1 LDTAAQMKRKERRED
16 IRRPQQEPVPVKP
29 RQFVAP
35 PCTLCQSH
43 RPEGSNYSRIYGT
56 VTHPHGKVRY
66 IRCHFCGNSWTV
78 TQRNSAPTEQ
88 SSESGSGPAAEPCI

>member
-1 LDTAAQMKRKERRED
+1 MGSAQEMKRKKQRED
-16 IRRPQQEPVPVKP
+16 IRRPQQEPQPVKP

-35 PCTLCQSH
+35 PCALCQSH

-56 VTHPHGKVRY
+56 VTNDSGKVRY

-78 TQRNSAPTEQ
+78 RQYLSALPEINKET
-88 SSESGSGPAAEPCI
+88 ESGEQGKTL